1 MNEVMEFLLARGAL
15 DLDHPGGTLL
25 AHLRRTHDTLFQ
37 WGARPA
43 LRLAGL
49 AHAAYGTDGFPQG
62 LIDIDARPNLVLLI
76 GSEAEEIVYN
86 YGSCDRA
93 FSYPRLADDE
103 PELRDRFTG
112 TVTKPAP
119 RLVRDLVELTIAN
132 ELDVLSHN
140 EDLRSRHGDDL
151 RNLFTVWRVHASEP
165 ANAAVE
171 RFFG

>member
-15 DLDHPGGTLL
+15 DVDHPGGTLL
-25 AHLRRTHDTLFQ
+25 AHLRRTHDTLFE

-49 AHAAYGTDGFPQG
+49 AHAAYGTDGFPHG
-62 LIDIDARPNLVLLI
+62 LIDINARPNLVLLI
-76 GSEAEEIVYN
+76 GSEAEEIVYS
-86 YGSCDRA
+86 YCGCDRE
-93 FSYPRLADDE
+93 FTYPRLANGT

-112 TVTKPAP
+112 TVTRPAP
-119 RLVRDLVELTIAN
+119 QLVRDLVELTIAN

-140 EDLRSRHGDDL
+140 EDLREQHGDGL
-151 RNLFTVWRVHASEP
+151 RNLFTAWRVHASEP
-165 ANAAVE
+165 ANAAVD